1 MITIKLICVGKLKEK
16 FWVDAQNE
24 YIKRLQKFCKFEL
37 IELNEKNQTSSVK
50 ETLDRESEDIISK
63 IEGKSFLFDVKGQ
76 AISSENLAQ
85 LIEKTA
91 FSSSVI
97 SFVIGSSFGVGEQV
111 KNKVDKKISFGPIT
125 LPHNLARIVA
135 IEQIYRAFNIMNNT
149 SYHK

>member
-50 ETLDRESEDIISK
+50 ETLDREGEDIISK
-63 IEGKSFLFDVKGQ
+63 MEGKTFLFDVKGQ
-76 AISSENLAQ
+76 AISSENLAE

-111 KNKVDKKISFGPIT
+111 KNKAYKKISFGPIT

-135 IEQIYRAFNIMNNT
+135 IEQIYRAFNIISNT

>member
-1 MITIKLICVGKLKEK
+1 MITVKLICVGKLKEK

-50 ETLDRESEDIISK
+50 ETLDREGEDIISK
-63 IEGKSFLFDVKGQ
+63 MEGKTFLFDVKGQ
-76 AISSENLAQ
+76 AISSENLAE

-97 SFVIGSSFGVGEQV
+97 SFIIGSSFGVGEQV
-111 KNKVDKKISFGPIT
+111 KNKADKKISFGPVT

-135 IEQIYRAFNIMNNT
+135 IEQIYRAFNIINNT

>member
-1 MITIKLICVGKLKEK
+1 MITVKLICVGKLKEK

-50 ETLDRESEDIISK
+50 ETLDREGEDIISK
-63 IEGKSFLFDVKGQ
+63 MEGKTFLFDVKGQ
-76 AISSENLAQ
+76 AISSENLAE

-111 KNKVDKKISFGPIT
+111 KNKADKKISFGPVT

-135 IEQIYRAFNIMNNT
+135 IEQIYRAFNIINNT

>member
-1 MITIKLICVGKLKEK
+1 MITVKLICVGKLKEK

-37 IELNEKNQTSSVK
+37 IELNEKNRTSSVK
-50 ETLDRESEDIISK
+50 ETLDREGEDIISK
-63 IEGKSFLFDVKGQ
+63 MEGKTILFDVKGQ
-76 AISSENLAQ
+76 AISSENLAE

-111 KNKVDKKISFGPIT
+111 KNKVDKKISFGPVT

-135 IEQIYRAFNIMNNT
+135 IEQIYRSFNIINNT

>member
-1 MITIKLICVGKLKEK
+1 MITVKLICVGKLKEK

-50 ETLDRESEDIISK
+50 ETLDREGEDIISK
-63 IEGKSFLFDVKGQ
+63 MEGKTILFDVKGQ
-76 AISSENLAQ
+76 AISSENLAE

-111 KNKVDKKISFGPIT
+111 KNKADKKISFGPVT

-135 IEQIYRAFNIMNNT
+135 IEQIYRAFNIINNT

>member
-50 ETLDRESEDIISK
+50 ETLDREGEDIISK
-63 IEGKSFLFDVKGQ
+63 MEGKTILFDVKGQ
-76 AISSENLAQ
+76 AISSENLAE

-111 KNKVDKKISFGPIT
+111 KNKADKKISFGPIT

-135 IEQIYRAFNIMNNT
+135 IEQIYRAFNIISNT

>member
-1 MITIKLICVGKLKEK
+1 MITVKLICVGKLKEK

-50 ETLDRESEDIISK
+50 ETLDREGEDIISK
-63 IEGKSFLFDVKGQ
+63 MEGKTFLFDVKGQ
-76 AISSENLAQ
+76 AISSENLAE

-111 KNKVDKKISFGPIT
+111 KNKVDKKISFGPVT

-135 IEQIYRAFNIMNNT
+135 IEQIYRSFNIINNT

>member
-50 ETLDRESEDIISK
+50 ETLDREGEDIISK
-63 IEGKSFLFDVKGQ
+63 MEGKTILFDVKGQ
-76 AISSENLAQ
+76 AISSENLAE

-97 SFVIGSSFGVGEQV
+97 SFVIGSSFGVDEQV
-111 KNKVDKKISFGPIT
+111 KNKADKKISFGPIT

-135 IEQIYRAFNIMNNT
+135 IEQIYRAFNIISNT